1 MATGARR
8 SAVDSRQGGNM
19 SALAT
24 LPNTHAASAATG
36 GDAAESGEAIRVPL
50 SLAYRYVGVLRRQ
63 HPGATPRQ
71 VLHVLEKRYLLA
83 MSLGGTGTGLL
94 SLGRTRTTSL
104 LGISAAHL
112 GGRAAVSAF
121 HLLPVAAVYGVSP
134 ARAQDL
140 LQRCPCGGVARH
152 IAVQP
157 LGVAAVYGVSPAHAP
172 DPLQRC
178 SFGEISG
185 YIVDQQLGVGDSW
198 WSTALAYLPAS
209 QVRFVDRLADRQL
222 RRAAMRGG
230 VSRSATAL
238 PAGIATTLGFS
249 GGRILGHRV
258 IRAAAS
264 FLGAPPNHF
273 ADTDPAPRRV
283 R

>member
-1 MATGARR
+1 
-8 SAVDSRQGGNM
+8 M
-19 SALAT
+19 SALET

-112 GGRAAVSAF
+112 GVSAAVSAF
-121 HLLPVAAVYGVSP
+121 HLLT
-134 ARAQDL
+134 
-140 LQRCPCGGVARH
+140 
-152 IAVQP
+152 
-157 LGVAAVYGVSPAHAP
+157 VAAVYGVSPAHAQ
-172 DPLQRC
+172 DLLQRC

-185 YIVDQQLGVGDSW
+185 DIVDQQLEVGDSW